1 MMSYCEIRLR
11 QLKTLEKIEKNKS
24 MVMTAALMI
33 LHLILDFRL
42 QMKGSD
48 SFLRFEKSGTR
59 K

>member
-48 SFLRFEKSGTR
+48 SFLRCEKSGTR